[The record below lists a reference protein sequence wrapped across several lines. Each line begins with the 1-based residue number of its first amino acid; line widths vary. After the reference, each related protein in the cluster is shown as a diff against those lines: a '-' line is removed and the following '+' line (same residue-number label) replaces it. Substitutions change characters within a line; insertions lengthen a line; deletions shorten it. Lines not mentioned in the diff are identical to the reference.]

1 MWFIAA
7 GEGTEVPLRR
17 VFKRT
22 QQERRGG
29 ILAKMRERMTPL
41 DAERSYVWKEAMGYW
56 NGRRKD
62 IHYSLYEY
70 NTIYL
75 SILLMKIELF
85 LVWKIIPKVAILIN
99 LFKQYIDI
107 SNCSH
112 ITIDWWIYF
121 FYMLYFLIVKLS
133 QVCSVKYP

>member
-7 GEGTEVPLRR
+7 GGGTEISLRR
-17 VFKRT
+17 VSKRA

-29 ILAKMRERMTPL
+29 ILAKMRGRMTPL
-41 DAERSYVWKEAMGYW
+41 DAEVRYVLEEGVGYC
-56 NGRRKD
+56 NGRRKGMY
-62 IHYSLYEY
+62 YSLYEY

-85 LVWKIIPKVAILIN
+85 FGWEIIPKAAILIN

-121 FYMLYFLIVKLS
+121 FLYVILLDS
-133 QVCSVKYP
+133 